1 MSLWLV
7 QSKQLQRSCI
17 VTFYV
22 FNSLKINEDCWCD
35 VCQFSWTLGF
45 LVSFSTLFWFPKWQ
59 LCSFSSTSLLS
70 ALIPDAAFSHWWT
83 KNSPQST
90 STYWRLN
97 DRNTKTWRVDQ
108 RLKKKRILDFV
119 GQVELKLET
128 HVACITCKIYHNQ
141 CIAIMHIKGSSSS
154 QSNFF

>member
-90 STYWRLN
+90 SIYWRLN

>member
-97 DRNTKTWRVDQ
+97 DRNTRVDQ